1 MLCVWNLYEL
11 RPCLPM
17 DGAAEFTASPVQT
30 DRWLSYRSTV
40 WHSGKRKTDMMQEI
54 MNGPMSWGMWLIC
67 LLFLVVLG
75 LAAAG
80 LVKYLRS

>member
-1 MLCVWNLYEL
+1 
-11 RPCLPM
+11 
-17 DGAAEFTASPVQT
+17 
-30 DRWLSYRSTV
+30 
-40 WHSGKRKTDMMQEI
+40 MMQEM

-67 LLFLVVLG
+67 LLLLVVLG